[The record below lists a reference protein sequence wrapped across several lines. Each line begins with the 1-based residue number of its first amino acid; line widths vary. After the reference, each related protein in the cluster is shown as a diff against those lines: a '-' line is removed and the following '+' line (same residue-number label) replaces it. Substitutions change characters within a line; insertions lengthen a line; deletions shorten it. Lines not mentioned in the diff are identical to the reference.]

1 MIELIKKSV
10 KNYLK
15 SLDADFN
22 ECQDKNING
31 YVSKIEIIGDKK
43 ADIYVVIPPKKLE
56 YISEYWFG
64 EKNFDAKDLTNEIA
78 NLIVGNAKVIG
89 SEKNVNFN
97 ISTPEFLGE
106 YKNNIEFDDFLAF
119 KYKDLCFYILF
130 KEK

>member
-1 MIELIKKSV
+1 MIEIIKKSV
-10 KNYLK
+10 KNYLE
-15 SLDADFN
+15 SLEADFK
-22 ECQDKNING
+22 ECEGKEING
-31 YVSKIEIIGDKK
+31 YVSKIEISGDKK
-43 ADIYVVIPPKKLE
+43 ADIYLVVPPKKLE

-78 NLIVGNAKVIG
+78 NLIIGNAKIVG

-106 YKNNIEFDDFLAF
+106 YKNNIDYDDILSFR
-119 KYKDLCFYILF
+119 YRDVCFYVLF